1 MNKIILKNQ
10 LVNDPIFARANPIHQ
25 EIALVEQQ
33 QFLNDET
40 ISFIM
45 GSGAVTSTATAT
57 SSMNDTFSSNSGG
70 GQGAR
75 RRLFAKKNEK
85 QQLNNNPNNFDP
97 NASTA
102 SSTTSSSTNTP
113 VHHNPAFSAFHATP
127 GTFLYPAKLDF

>member
-45 GSGAVTSTATAT
+45 GSGALTSTTTVT
-57 SSMNDTFSSNSGG
+57 SSMNDTFSSNSG

-85 QQLNNNPNNFDP
+85 QQVNNNPNNFDP

-127 GTFLYPAKLDF
+127 GTFLYPDFF

>member
-25 EIALVEQQ
+25 EIALGEQH

-40 ISFIM
+40 IQFVM
-45 GSGAVTSTATAT
+45 
-57 SSMNDTFSSNSGG
+57 SSAASISDFSVS

-75 RRLFAKKNEK
+75 RRLFTKKNEK
-85 QQLNNNPNNFDP
+85 TGAMFDP

-102 SSTTSSSTNTP
+102 SSTTSSATTP
-113 VHHNPAFSAFHATP
+113 VHHNPYFSAFQAT
-127 GTFLYPAKLDF
+127 TSNIFHKFFI